1 MRRRRFASHRHRS
14 EPTQLRMTSMMDILT
29 VLLLFLL
36 KSFVVEGEV
45 ITPASGVEL
54 PESHSEST
62 PQESLVIAID
72 QDRVSIGGEIVA
84 DLAHDDDGL
93 LIAGLA
99 RHLDQARTQME
110 SLEQRRGRAIESL
123 ERITIQ
129 GDRDMPYAILRRVMY
144 TCNQSGFGDVQLAV
158 LKTS

>member
-1 MRRRRFASHRHRS
+1 MRSRRFASHKRRK
-14 EPTQLRMTSMMDILT
+14 EPAQLKMTSMMDILT

-54 PESHSEST
+54 PESHSQTT
-62 PQESLVIAID
+62 PQESLVVAID
-72 QDRVSIGGEIVA
+72 QTRVSVGGEIVA
-84 DLAHDDDGL
+84 DLAQDDGGL

-99 RHLDQARTQME
+99 DRLDDARAQMLA
-110 SLEQRRGRAIESL
+110 LEERRGQEIESL
-123 ERITIQ
+123 ERITVQ
-129 GDRDMPYAILRRVMY
+129 GDRDMPYAVLRRVMY
-144 TCNQSGFGDVQLAV
+144 TCNQSGFAEVQLAV